1 MKKLKKRRSIIALL
15 LSFVS
20 PGLGKMYNGQIKKAI
35 ILYLTGLFLGLILSF
50 LFVTNIYVLI
60 CSVVIL
66 ICYFLFI
73 CFDAVRNS
81 SQLKQIVLKS
91 YNRWYFYIIIALVSD
106 FVISPAY
113 GNFVKHN
120 IVQAYRIRSSGMQ
133 PTLLVDDHILT
144 NKFIYNYKGPVR
156 GDVIVFVYPEDQKKD
171 FVQRVIALPGEKVEI
186 RNRKILINDKPIKD
200 PWGGY
205 GVKGG
210 PVIPSL
216 LQRDNYG
223 PKVVPSNSLFVLGDN
238 RDNSMDRRY
247 FGFVD
252 MSAIKGKVLY
262 IYWAKNKNR
271 IGMDVK

>member
-1 MKKLKKRRSIIALL
+1 M
-15 LSFVS
+15 
-20 PGLGKMYNGQIKKAI
+20 
-35 ILYLTGLFLGLILSF
+35 
-50 LFVTNIYVLI
+50 I
-60 CSVVIL
+60 CCIVIL
-66 ICYFLFI
+66 ICYFLYI

-81 SQLKQIVLKS
+81 SQLKQIVLKP
-91 YNRWYFYIIIALVSD
+91 YNKWYFYIIIALVSD

-120 IVQAYRIRSSGMQ
+120 IVQAYRIPSGAMA
-133 PTLLVDDHILT
+133 PTLLVGDHILV
-144 NKFIYNYKGPVR
+144 NKFIYYFESLAR
-156 GDVIVFVYPEDQKKD
+156 GDIIVFVYPEDPMKD
-171 FVQRVIALPGEKVEI
+171 FLKRVIALPGEKVEI

-238 RDNSMDRRY
+238 RDNSMDSRY

-252 MSAIKGKVLY
+252 MSAVKGKVLY

-271 IGMDVK
+271 IGMDVN